1 MTQPRIIYL
10 IDASVYIFR
19 AWHSIPDH
27 MKTPQGQPCNA
38 VFGFAGFLA
47 DLLRRTHPA
56 PVLVAF
62 DASLSSSFR
71 NEIYPEYKANRPPAP
86 EELKRQ
92 FAWCQELCSA
102 LGLHWQA
109 DQAWEAD
116 DLIGTWSAMARK
128 NAHQVCIV
136 SRDKDLT
143 QLIQPG
149 DLMWD
154 FAADTQMDS
163 DGVQE
168 RFGVWP
174 EQIADYLA
182 LMGDSVDNIP
192 GVAGVGPKAASAL
205 LQAFG
210 DLDAVY
216 ERLDEVPNLPVRGAK
231 SLRDKLER
239 DRDMALM
246 SRKLTGIPLD
256 IPLEIP
262 YWHRKMADAPA
273 LTAMCD
279 ALGFGP
285 GMRTRL
291 LPFAE
296 LSE

>member
-71 NEIYPEYKANRPPAP
+71 NEIYPPYKANRPPAP

-92 FAWCQELCSA
+92 FAWCQQLCSG

-109 DQAWEAD
+109 DTSGEAD
-116 DLIGTWSAMARK
+116 DLIGTWSAMARAK
-128 NAHQVCIV
+128 AHQVCIV
-136 SRDKDLT
+136 SRDKDLA

-149 DLMWD
+149 DFMWD
-154 FAADTQMDS
+154 FAADKQLDS
-163 DGVQE
+163 DGVKAQ
-168 RFGVWP
+168 FGVWP

-210 DLDAVY
+210 DLHSVY
-216 ERLDEVPNLPVRGAK
+216 ARLEEVPGLAVRGAK

-239 DRDMALM
+239 DRDMAYT
-246 SRKLTGIPLD
+246 SRRLTGIPLD
-256 IPLEIP
+256 LPLDIP
-262 YWHRKMADAPA
+262 YWHRKPADADA
-273 LTAMCD
+273 LTRLCD
-279 ALGFGP
+279 ELGFGS
-285 GMRTRL
+285 GLRSRL
-291 LPFAE
+291 LPLAQM
-296 LSE
+296 SE